1 MPFEY
6 YHSPCPAAPCEDS
19 GAPRRTLPP
28 NGTGKPR
35 RRRRKG
41 AVIAVFLVLILLL
54 TASLTVL
61 HILFPDSGRST
72 LDELLKRSDEL
83 FGFSF
88 VFPEDPSSA
97 DSAGTDTQGGDVL
110 PAPIPRAELAPDVK
124 MQLNP
129 APEQPLSFKEIYDKV
144 LPSIVGVQAYSAYGG
159 STGTGVILTEDGYI
173 ITNHHILS
181 GRSEVEVV
189 LSDETVYEAR
199 LVGSDAE
206 SDLAVLKI
214 DAAGLTPAEF
224 GNSDQLQVGDVV
236 VAIGNP
242 LGFELFGTMTDGIV
256 SAINRDVR
264 VDGYSMNLIQT
275 TAALNSGNSGGALI
289 NSCGQVIGITNMKMM
304 SSYNTIEGLGFAIP
318 SVSAKEVVDILL
330 AQGKITGRPTIGIS
344 CLTVTAEYYG
354 QDGVCVKS
362 VTTGSPAEQA
372 GILPEDIII
381 RANGRTI
388 ATLDDLTAV
397 RDAAG
402 VGGTLELT
410 IWRGGELLTTSLILV
425 EQYELD

>member
-19 GAPRRTLPP
+19 GASFCTPP
-28 NGTGKPR
+28 PDGMGRPR

-41 AVIAVFLVLILLL
+41 AVFAVFLALILLL
-54 TASLTVL
+54 TASLAVL
-61 HILFPDSGRST
+61 RILSPDSGRLT
-72 LDELLKRSDEL
+72 LDELLRRFD
-83 FGFSF
+83 FSF
-88 VFPEDPSSA
+88 VFPESPSPT
-97 DSAGTDTQGGDVL
+97 DSAGRGVTDGEVSY
-110 PAPIPRAELAPDVK
+110 APIPRAELAPDVK

-129 APEQPLSFKEIYDKV
+129 APEQTLSFQEIYDKV
-144 LPSIVGVQAYSAYGG
+144 LPSVVGVQAYSARGG

-181 GRSEVEVV
+181 GRSAVEIV

-214 DAAGLTPAEF
+214 DAAGLTAAEF
-224 GNSDQLQVGDVV
+224 GNSDQLQVGDIV

-264 VDGYSMNLIQT
+264 VEGYSMNLIQT

-304 SSYNTIEGLGFAIP
+304 SSYSTIEGLGFAIP
-318 SVSAKEVVDILL
+318 SVSAKEIVDTLL
-330 AQGKITGRPTIGIS
+330 AQGKITGRPTIGIR
-344 CLTVTAEYYG
+344 CFAVTAEYYG
-354 QDGVCVKS
+354 QDGMCIKS
-362 VTTGSPAEQA
+362 VTAGGPAEQA
-372 GILPEDIII
+372 GILPNDIIV
-381 RANGRTI
+381 RANGRPI
-388 ATLDDLTAV
+388 ATLDDLTAI

-402 VGGTLELT
+402 IGGTLELT
-410 IWRGGELLTTSLILV
+410 IWRGDEFFTAVLTLV
-425 EQYELD
+425 DQYELN